1 VQAPANQQQRGKF
14 VHMHDACD
22 LLNLLALQLEHG
34 TPLSQRIFR
43 VLQESH
49 CDGQHMAPTEKF
61 QARVRLT
68 ARFEVVPSKETSMSS
83 PSSIVPAGASDYFDA
98 AGTDARVRSGCL

>member
-1 VQAPANQQQRGKF
+1 MRCRPVFCIGAVVVQAPSNQQQRRRF

-49 CDGQHMAPTEKF
+49 CDRQHMAPTEKF
-61 QARVRLT
+61 QAR
-68 ARFEVVPSKETSMSS
+68 
-83 PSSIVPAGASDYFDA
+83 GATY
-98 AGTDARVRSGCL
+98 GTLRGGPIK